1 MEIDKLENW
10 RRTHYSDQIDL
21 ETLKGKEIIVCG
33 WIKQTRDLGGLKFV
47 IVRDNFGEIQITFPK
62 AKLGTQLFDKAN
74 YMKNELPIAVKGI
87 VKKDKRSP
95 NGFELIPNDF
105 KI

>member
-33 WIKQTRDLGGLKFV
+33 WIKQTRDLGGLKFA
-47 IVRDNFGEIQITFPK
+47 ILRDNFGEVQITFPK
-62 AKLGTQLFDKAN
+62 AKLDEKLFEKAN
-74 YMKNELPIAVKGI
+74 SLRNEMPVAFTF
-87 VKKDKRSP
+87 RSYIQS
-95 NGFELIPNDF
+95 ESRS
-105 KI
+105 